1 MIAASAPENGVSV
14 EWAWEIIEEPS
25 FGEYIDDGRGARVCS
40 VINGDCGAPPAP
52 AIIGDAEPI
61 EPRCE
66 VPALRIRLARFTRR
80 NARTQR
86 ARIAK
91 KPRTTM
97 TAMPQCG
104 NEDWELDCKLPGV
117 GVLEERDAAARV
129 EEADA
134 ADNEDAESAATDDD
148 EAMEDVRESAYV
160 V

>member
-1 MIAASAPENGVSV
+1 
-14 EWAWEIIEEPS
+14 
-25 FGEYIDDGRGARVCS
+25 
-40 VINGDCGAPPAP
+40 
-52 AIIGDAEPI
+52 
-61 EPRCE
+61 
-66 VPALRIRLARFTRR
+66 
-80 NARTQR
+80 
-86 ARIAK
+86 
-91 KPRTTM
+91 M